1 MDFDTIKCMR
11 HRFKLLLAHILV
23 PVMPNAYGLFHTIR
37 SKTRRKLAPIKQA
50 IIERHGLTVLSGP
63 FAGMTYVP
71 FAVDSSF
78 VPRIVGSYESELH
91 YILERIIEAGYREI
105 VNIGCGE
112 GYYAIGLAL
121 RLPGTRVHAFDIDP
135 WARYLCYQMARINE
149 VTDRVTVSG
158 RCDIKRLRTLPLERA
173 LLICDCEGCELDLLR
188 PDLFADLHVCD
199 LLVELH
205 DFLNPKIS
213 RTILARFSDTH
224 NITLVNSTE
233 RNPVDYPPLKS
244 FKSREQRLAL
254 DEFRPGA
261 MQWAFMTSR
270 IRK

>member
-1 MDFDTIKCMR
+1 VDFDTIKCMR
-11 HRFKLLLAHILV
+11 HHFKLLLAHILV
-23 PVMPNAYGLFHTIR
+23 PVIPNVYGSFHTIR

-78 VPRIVGSYESELH
+78 VPRIVGSYEAELH

-121 RLPGTRVHAFDIDP
+121 RLPKTRVHAFDTDP

-149 VTDRVTVSG
+149 VTDRVIVSG

-188 PDLFADLHVCD
+188 PDLVSSLRTCD

-205 DFLNPKIS
+205 DFLNPNIS
-213 RTILARFSDTH
+213 RTILARFTDTH
-224 NITLVNSTE
+224 DLTLVSSTE
-233 RNPVDYPPLKS
+233 RDPVNYPVLEM
-244 FKSREQRLAL
+244 FKRLEQRLAL
-254 DEFRPGA
+254 DEFRPEA
-261 MQWAFMTSR
+261 MEWAFLMSR